1 MERGVGA
8 IDPSEKHLFLSKSG
22 APIYKT
28 GLFLGHKCLRDLY
41 LINLTCDEAT
51 ERHHGVNISQG
62 GLSGIKADVT
72 AMLAAGWRSKC
83 TSCSCEGIRAV
94 EKPLLMADRG

>member
-1 MERGVGA
+1 MEHGVGV
-8 IDPSEKHLFLSKSG
+8 IDPSEKHLFLEKSG

-28 GLFLGHKCLRDLY
+28 GLFLGHECLQDLY

-62 GLSGIKADVT
+62 VLSGIKADVT
-72 AMLAAGWRSKC
+72 AMLARGWTLKWASR
-83 TSCSCEGIRAV
+83 TCEGRHAAPLW
-94 EKPLLMADRG
+94 EKHF